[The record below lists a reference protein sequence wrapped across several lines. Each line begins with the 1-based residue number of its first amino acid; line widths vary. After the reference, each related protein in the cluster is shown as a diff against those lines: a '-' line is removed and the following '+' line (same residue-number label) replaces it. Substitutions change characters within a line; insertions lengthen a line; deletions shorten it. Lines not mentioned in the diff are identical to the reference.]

1 MFKNYW
7 TKSKNQPVDW
17 GLLGFPPNVALMEA
31 EKMYHRY
38 SNLLEKSTSRWILL
52 ASPIKDGNFSFVAAW
67 QSWRRSRNTNIKS
80 LLTDE
85 EDNRSQQFILQ
96 PILLN
101 ISYFLLKHIFRVIC
115 FFPFQHSARKMG
127 FPATILELFRFF
139 TPVCL
144 SWFTFTRTWF
154 TFSDFSHQLTW
165 VVVQNWADAMIDGKK
180 CQVKN

>member
-1 MFKNYW
+1 MFKNNW

-115 FFPFQHSARKMG
+115 FFTFQHSARKMG
-127 FPATILELFRFF
+127 FPATILALFRFF
-139 TPVCL
+139 HTSLLKLIYIYSNLIYILRFFTPAHLSCCAEL
-144 SWFTFTRTWF
+144 SWCNDWRQKV
-154 TFSDFSHQLTW
+154 SS
-165 VVVQNWADAMIDGKK
+165 
-180 CQVKN
+180 